1 MEKLTIV
8 ILTYNRRGRLLKQLH
23 SIYRQPE
30 ASQVRIEILDNHSDY
45 DVQEAV
51 WNEFGKEITTNLHVT
66 THPTN
71 LGMHANLAMPFFHC
85 NTEWMWTL
93 SDDDETEPDSIAT
106 ILQDIS
112 EHPDVAVFKYQINT
126 ATKSYPDTIIKTF
139 PELIDFYL
147 AGNCG
152 SGHLIFLSNNVYNA
166 RKAFENYG
174 PTLSHCYS
182 CISQML
188 PMFHILDNQ
197 AGIVM
202 MRSKKLVNFIPPEPG
217 TGYPYLNTA
226 VEISSTVMFKF
237 NLTNKYYRKLGFLV
251 SGGFAHYR
259 LILSALEMEDRKR
272 GRFLYEQVYS
282 RSFKLSGSLL
292 DKVYHTFYYF
302 CYVTH
307 FKIGFDKAL
316 AFRTWMKKYFKSFR

>member
-71 LGMHANLAMPFFHC
+71 LGMHANLAMPFFYC
-85 NTEWMWTL
+85 STEWIWTL
-93 SDDDETEPDSIAT
+93 SDDDETEIDSLAT
-106 ILQDIS
+106 ILEDITRYP
-112 EHPDVAVFKYQINT
+112 EVAVFKYQINT
-126 ATKSYPDTIIKTF
+126 ATKNYPDTDITTL
-139 PELIDFYL
+139 PDLIDFYL
-147 AGNCG
+147 SGNAGA
-152 SGHLIFLSNNVYNA
+152 GHLIFLSNNVYNMK
-166 RKAFENYG
+166 KALANYG

-182 CISQML
+182 CIAQML
-188 PMFHILDNQ
+188 PMFHILDNRD
-197 AGIVM
+197 GIVK
-202 MRSKKLVNFIPPEPG
+202 MRSKQLVSFIRPEPG

-226 VEISSTVMFKF
+226 VEISSTIMFKF
-237 NLTNKYYRKLGFLV
+237 NLTNNYYRKLGFLV
-251 SGGFAHYR
+251 TNGFAHYR
-259 LILSALEMEDRKR
+259 LILCALEMEDRKR

-282 RSFKLSGSLL
+282 RSFKNSGAFI
-292 DKVYHTFYYF
+292 DKIYHCFYYF

-307 FKIGFDKAL
+307 YKIGFEKAL
-316 AFRTWMKKYFKSFR
+316 SFRTWMKKYFKSFR